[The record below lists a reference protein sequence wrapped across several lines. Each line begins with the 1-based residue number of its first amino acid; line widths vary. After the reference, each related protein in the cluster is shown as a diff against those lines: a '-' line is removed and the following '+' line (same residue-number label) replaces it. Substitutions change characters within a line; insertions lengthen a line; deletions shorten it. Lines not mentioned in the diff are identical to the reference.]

1 MPYETDID
9 ETGIKSALPLDE
21 EYSEVTE
28 EVLDPALVMLP
39 GEDLEDEDE
48 DDGDDPIE
56 ERLQS
61 LVTRAA
67 EEAILWREEELE
79 DQQSKATDY
88 YHGRPFG
95 NEAVGRSRVVSTDV
109 RDTINGMLP
118 SLCRIFFG
126 PEDTVEYEP
135 RGPEDEKAA
144 RQLTEM
150 ANYVVRNDND
160 GFLQIYG
167 AFKDAMIRKIGVIK
181 VWWED
186 SERREGY
193 EYSGLGDQELLAL
206 QQEEGVNLEVVAS
219 YPVAA
224 PGTPTG
230 MITAYDARVERTHDD
245 GKVRFAVIPPEEFI
259 FSPKARDR
267 DSAEMMGHVR
277 AVPAAE
283 LISMGVDPDLV
294 EEHKGNVRHSS
305 SSTDDMQSKRR
316 FDLDHRQ
323 ELADETDDSREM
335 CWYGE
340 IYVYADTTTE
350 DGTGTADLVKVE
362 VIGDNHEIVDWY
374 VCDERPFAIFGCD
387 PEPHTL
393 IGPCVADKVMDI
405 QLIKSAILRGQ
416 MDSLTLSL
424 NPRTEVVTTEV
435 NMADVMNHEVGGV
448 IRVEKPGMVR
458 EVGHD
463 FSKSGAAAFPMLQYQ
478 DEQKENRTGQSKASM
493 GLDADALQ
501 SSTKAAVAAT
511 LSGAQQQIEM
521 LARIFAE
528 TGMRQLYK
536 LILKTLVQHQD
547 KARTVRIRN
556 EWVDMDPAAWH
567 ADMDVSINLA
577 LGAGGSEE
585 KIALLGM
592 ITEHQKQLLD
602 EGSPLASRVKYRNGL
617 ARAVELAGFPNAS
630 EFYPEWTEEQEQDYA
645 AKKAEAPPSDP
656 AMLAVE
662 NEFKIQQAKLEL
674 EALKIQLEHDR
685 KVAEM
690 QLDFSIKQAT
700 AEAQYGAQID
710 NQEMMADMQ
719 MAKAVIDAEQKNNAA
734 KAAGGP
740 TNGNA
745 AQQGVSGQPGP
756 GGQ

>member
-1 MPYETDID
+1 MPYENDIEM
-9 ETGIKSALPLDE
+9 ETASAIE
-21 EYSEVTE
+21 TA
-28 EVLDPALVMLP
+28 LDPSLATALP
-39 GEDLEDEDE
+39 GEDEE
-48 DDGDDPIE
+48 DDEVVSEPIE

-61 LVTRAA
+61 LVSRAA
-67 EEAILWREEELE
+67 DEALLWREEELE

-88 YHGRPFG
+88 YMGRPFG

-109 RDTINGMLP
+109 ADTINGMLP

-135 RGPEDEKAA
+135 RGPEDEAA
-144 RQLTEM
+144 AEQLTKM

-167 AFKDAMIRKIGVIK
+167 AFKDAMIRKLGVIK
-181 VWWED
+181 VFWED
-186 SERREGY
+186 SERREGV
-193 EYSGLGDQELLAL
+193 EYTGLGDRELLIL
-206 QQEEGVNLEVVAS
+206 QQEEGVNLEVTAS

-224 PGTPTG
+224 PGTPEGIITG
-230 MITAYDARVERTHDD
+230 YDARVERTHND

-259 FSPKARDR
+259 FSPKARCR

-277 AVPAAE
+277 AVPASE
-283 LISMGVDPDLV
+283 LLAMGVDPDLV
-294 EEHKGNVRHSS
+294 EEHKGQTRSPS
-305 SSTDDMQSKRR
+305 SSTDDLKSKRR

-323 ELADETDDSREM
+323 ELNDEIDASREE

-340 IYVYADTTTE
+340 LYIYADTTTE
-350 DGTGTADLVKVE
+350 EGNGEADLICVE

-374 VCDERPFAIFGCD
+374 LVEERPFALFTCD

-393 IGPCVADKVMDI
+393 LGRSVADKIMDI

-435 NMADVMNHEVGGV
+435 NMADVMNHEIGGI

-463 FSKSGAAAFPMLQYQ
+463 FSKSGGAAFPMLMYQ

-536 LILKTLVQHQD
+536 LILKTLVAHQD
-547 KARTVRIRN
+547 KARTVRICN
-556 EWVDMDPAAWH
+556 EWVEMDPATWH
-567 ADMDVSINLA
+567 ADMDVTINLA

-585 KIALLGM
+585 KIQLLGM

-630 EFYPEWTEEQEQDYA
+630 EFYQSGRRSRSSSTRSRRRSSRPAIRPCWRCKTSSRSNRPSSSLRRRRSLWSISARRRRWNSTSPSNRRPQRHSTVPESTT
-645 AKKAEAPPSDP
+645 KS
-656 AMLAVE
+656 
-662 NEFKIQQAKLEL
+662 
-674 EALKIQLEHDR
+674 
-685 KVAEM
+685 
-690 QLDFSIKQAT
+690 
-700 AEAQYGAQID
+700 
-710 NQEMMADMQ
+710 
-719 MAKAVIDAEQKNNAA
+719 
-734 KAAGGP
+734 
-740 TNGNA
+740 
-745 AQQGVSGQPGP
+745 
-756 GGQ
+756 